1 MSLNDYKKKELY
13 QQVLDEPDTFVG
25 GSDEIEDIL
34 PLFIED
40 KIIVSECKFVPAIL
54 VIFMDLKYVLI
65 LLKSSIDVLM
75 AGPFQLYSS

>member
-1 MSLNDYKKKELY
+1 M
-13 QQVLDEPDTFVG
+13 DEPDTFVG

-54 VIFMDLKYVLI
+54 KLFDEILVNSRDQKIRLDDAIKSKTKGIIPVTDIFHDIY
-65 LLKSSIDVLM
+65 
-75 AGPFQLYSS
+75 Y

>member
-54 VIFMDLKYVLI
+54 KLFDEI
-65 LLKSSIDVLM
+65 LVNSRDQKIRLDD
-75 AGPFQLYSS
+75 GTTPHGER